1 MPDFAFDAVAVL
13 LILLSLVAL
22 LRIGVAR
29 LESSIG
35 VLRDGL
41 PVGSWSPR
49 WSGEACSGDRVTI
62 PRLGAWQV
70 VMFASHGLVQFPT
83 LISAM
88 NDIDSRDSAEV
99 TCISPFPRELCE
111 AANQAL
117 GLKVP
122 VVCNQPQVYELFRV
136 RVRPFVFIIGPDG
149 RVAWQGLV
157 NTGDQLLHMLRM
169 AQSVQTPARLP
180 VGA

>member
-1 MPDFAFDAVAVL
+1 
-13 LILLSLVAL
+13 
-22 LRIGVAR
+22 
-29 LESSIG
+29 
-35 VLRDGL
+35 
-41 PVGSWSPR
+41 
-49 WSGEACSGDRVTI
+49 
-62 PRLGAWQV
+62 
-70 VMFASHGLVQFPT
+70 MFASHGLVQFPT

-99 TCISPFPRELCE
+99 ICISPFPRELCE

-157 NTGDQLLHMLRM
+157 NTGDQLLHMLQM